1 MIFHQNTRL
10 PAGKM
15 VGAIVL
21 AAVLGML
28 LPLIT
33 LAQITLL
40 LPVLMFGGLFAVY
53 LQCYGGPAPACTFLA
68 VGLISAGWLTGS
80 TLMWMLLAASLL
92 PAAPIVF
99 GISRKQPF
107 CEQLRNAI
115 VFYALGLLAA
125 LLIAYGSFG
134 SGMIAKLM
142 DAIRSEFARMPDAAF
157 RPFVD
162 AINSA
167 LGASGLQGFGAFT
180 VQTYRAQLSGVLD
193 LMQRTY
199 AQTLPG
205 TLLSGVVLSGTLS
218 VLWGNWTLARRG
230 MSTNESFIGMSRWF
244 LPARIT
250 VGALVMWVASY
261 IIANTD
267 YAGGATVYATVY
279 RLVGTVFAIQGFAAA
294 DRRMMDAGRSVS
306 GRRVLITLLAI
317 AALLMQLVAS
327 VLSILG
333 MISAVTGSHG
343 ALRLWLDKRRN
354 NHTDDD
360 DFDR

>member
-40 LPVLMFGGLFAVY
+40 LPVLMLGGLFAVY

-80 TLMWMLLAASLL
+80 TLMWILLAASLL
-92 PAAPIVF
+92 PAAPLVF

-107 CEQLRNAI
+107 FEQLRNAI

-230 MSTNESFIGMSRWF
+230 MSTNESFIGMIRWF

-250 VGALVMWVASY
+250 
-261 IIANTD
+261 
-267 YAGGATVYATVY
+267 
-279 RLVGTVFAIQGFAAA
+279 
-294 DRRMMDAGRSVS
+294 
-306 GRRVLITLLAI
+306 
-317 AALLMQLVAS
+317 ALLMC
-327 VLSILG
+327 LSAFPLG
-333 MISAVTGSHG
+333 LDGRRAFATVRRDHANHLSPNCAWSEAAAAG
-343 ALRLWLDKRRN
+343 ALGVKLGGDHEYFGQIVRKPAIGDDLRVPEGRDIRRMNLLMFASAGLMLALIAGAGRLL
-354 NHTDDD
+354 
-360 DFDR
+360 